1 MSDQS
6 LNAVTDTAPAQPYP
20 VDVLDVAVT
29 LAEHAKPI
37 ALITFLATA
46 GAVAA
51 ALLMTPIYT
60 AKVTLLPPQ
69 QQSATSSALS
79 QLGAL
84 AGLAGGAAAGIK
96 NPIDQYVSLF
106 QSNTVSDAII
116 KEFNLVEVYEAKY
129 LEDARKRLH
138 KLVEVAAGKRDGIIT
153 IEVQDTD
160 PKRAAAIANAH
171 VAQLR
176 SLTGSLA
183 VSEAQ
188 QRRKFFEQLLA
199 QTKDKLT
206 QAQVALQSSGFN
218 EGALNAEPKSAAEAF
233 ARVRAELTAATVR
246 LGTLRR
252 NLADSAPE
260 VQTAREQVAQL
271 QAQVQRLES
280 AANGG
285 NGADY
290 VGRYREFKYQETLF
304 DLFAKQYEAA
314 RVDESR
320 EGALIQVIDPATPPE
335 RRSSPK
341 RALLVLGA
349 AAGSFVASLAFFL
362 MRRLWRAAARHPD
375 QARKVERIRK
385 ALGRKPR

>member
-6 LNAVTDTAPAQPYP
+6 LTPAADAVTPPPYP
-20 VDVLDVAVT
+20 VDALDVAVT
-29 LAEHAKPI
+29 LAEHARPI
-37 ALITFLATA
+37 ALITILATA

-51 ALLMTPIYT
+51 ALLMTPVYT

-69 QQSATSSALS
+69 QQNAASSALS
-79 QLGAL
+79 QLGSL
-84 AGLAGGAAAGIK
+84 AGLAGAGAGIK

-106 QSNTVSDAII
+106 QSNTVADAII
-116 KEFNLVEVYEAKY
+116 KDFNLVEVYESKFQ
-129 LEDARKRLH
+129 EDARKQLL
-138 KLVEVAAGKRDGIIT
+138 KLVDVSAGKRDGIIA

-160 PKRAAAIANAH
+160 PKRAAAMANAF
-171 VAQLR
+171 VDKLR
-176 SLTGSLA
+176 GLTGYLA

-188 QRRKFFEQLLA
+188 QRRKFFEELLG

-206 QAQVALQSSGFN
+206 QAQLALQSSGFN
-218 EGALNAEPKSAAEAF
+218 EGALNAEPKSAADAF
-233 ARVRAELTAATVR
+233 ARARAELTAAVVR

-271 QAQVQRLES
+271 QAQVQRMETV
-280 AANGG
+280 AKAG

-320 EGALIQVIDPATPPE
+320 EGSLIQVIDPATPPE

-349 AAGSFVASLAFFL
+349 AAGSFVASLAFFIL
-362 MRRLWRAAARHPD
+362 RRLWRAAGRDAH
-375 QARKVERIRK
+375 QAGKIERIRR
-385 ALGRKPR
+385 ALGRKTR

>member
-1 MSDQS
+1 MSEQS
-6 LNAVTDTAPAQPYP
+6 LSTGADAVTPPYP
-20 VDVLDVAVT
+20 VDALDVAVT

-37 ALITFLATA
+37 ALITAVATA

-51 ALLMTPIYT
+51 ALLLTPVYT

-69 QQSATSSALS
+69 QQNAASSALS
-79 QLGAL
+79 QLGSL
-84 AGLAGGAAAGIK
+84 AGLAGGAAGIK

-116 KEFNLVEVYEAKY
+116 KQFNLVEVYEAKFQ
-129 LEDARKRLH
+129 EDARKQLH
-138 KLVEVAAGKRDGIIT
+138 KLVEVAAGKRDGIIS

-171 VAQLR
+171 VDQLR

-188 QRRKFFEQLLA
+188 QRRKFFEDLLT

-206 QAQVALQSSGFN
+206 QAQLALQSSGFN
-218 EGALNAEPKSAAEAF
+218 EGALNAEPKSAADAF
-233 ARVRAELTAATVR
+233 ARMRAELTAATVR

-252 NLADSAPE
+252 NMADSSAE

-271 QAQVQRLES
+271 QTQVQRLES
-280 AANGG
+280 AAKDG

-320 EGALIQVIDPATPPE
+320 EGALIQVIDPASPPE

-349 AAGSFVASLAFFL
+349 AAGSFAASLVFFML
-362 MRRLWRAAARHPD
+362 RRLLRAAGRDAH
-375 QARKVERIRK
+375 QARKIERIRR
-385 ALGRKPR
+385 ALGRQPR